1 MKYRHLCVVAW
12 LVAGS
17 LQSFVIQGWA
27 DSAQDLA
34 DATPHA
40 SSADFRGEVAS
51 EHATELANW
60 VIQVGDHQGLPFVVV
75 DKKQARVYLF
85 NSTGQLLGAA
95 PALVGLARGDDDAPG
110 LGDRPLSMIS
120 AKERNTPS
128 GRFVANLDSNIFG
141 QDILWVDYDHGIS
154 MHPVRTANPVERR
167 LQRLASPSVA
177 DNRISYGCI
186 NVSALFWHD
195 VLMPT
200 FVDTHGIVYVLP
212 ETRSWRSMF
221 VLQTVK

>member
-1 MKYRHLCVVAW
+1 MAW

-27 DSAQDLA
+27 DSAPDQA
-34 DATPHA
+34 DAASHP

-51 EHATELANW
+51 DYATELANW
-60 VIQVGDHQGLPFVVV
+60 VVQVGDHQGLPFVVV
-75 DKKQARVYLF
+75 DKVQARVFLF
-85 NSTGQLLGAA
+85 NSKGQLLGAA
-95 PALVGLARGDDDAPG
+95 PALVGLTRGDDDAPG

-120 AKERNTPS
+120 AKERTTPS

-141 QDILWVDYDHGIS
+141 QDILWVDYEHGIS
-154 MHPVRTANPVERR
+154 LHPVRITHPIERR

-177 DNRISYGCI
+177 DNRISFGCI

-200 FVDTHGIVYVLP
+200 FVDTQGIVYVLP
-212 ETRSWRSMF
+212 ETRSWRTMF
-221 VLQTVK
+221 ALQAVK